1 MNQTLTRR
9 EWLSTGLKLGGGAA
23 LAGTGFLPMPA
34 VASTTFPQGEPVRMM
49 YNENPYGPSA
59 SVRRAMREALDEA
72 NLYNMDIAVPELKA
86 LIAKQFGLTPKHIF
100 VGVGSTEILNAA
112 ALIYGKNSGEILTS
126 DPTFESI
133 HVYGK
138 TIGAS
143 LKKVPLRD
151 DFEMD
156 IPALRRAMS
165 HKTKLIYVCNP
176 NNPTGNITPDRKLRS
191 FCEDASKKALVFVD
205 EAYHEYVRDRRYKS
219 LVDMVKAGKNVLV
232 SRTASKIHGLA
243 GMRIGFGMA
252 KPEIVSALEPNMTAM
267 SLNNIVGLRA
277 ALASYQDIDHQAF
290 CLRKNN
296 EARKVVTDLLDEMGR
311 RYAPSETNFIFFHT
325 GKPIKE
331 FQAEMEKRGVRVG
344 RPFPPYLDWCRL
356 SLVKPEQMS
365 LFVRAFREVMA

>member
-1 MNQTLTRR
+1 MRK
-9 EWLSTGLKLGGGAA
+9 S
-23 LAGTGFLPMPA
+23 LAK
-34 VASTTFPQGEPVRMM
+34 
-49 YNENPYGPSA
+49 
-59 SVRRAMREALDEA
+59 A
-72 NLYNMDIAVPELKA
+72 NLYNMDIALPELKA

-112 ALIYGKNSGEILTS
+112 AFIYGKNGGEILTS

-165 HKTKLIYVCNP
+165 RKTKLIYVCNP

-191 FCEDASKKALVFVD
+191 FCEEATKKALAFVD

-219 LVDMVKAGKNVLV
+219 LIDMVKAGKNVLV

-243 GMRIGFGMA
+243 GMRIGFGIA
-252 KPEIVSALEPNMTAM
+252 KPEIVSELEPYMTAM

-277 ALASYQDIDHQAF
+277 ALASYQDTDHQVF

-311 RYAPSETNFIFFHT
+311 QYAPSETNFIFFHT
-325 GKPIKE
+325 GKPIE
-331 FQAEMEKRGVRVG
+331 QFQAEMQKRGVRVG

>member
-1 MNQTLTRR
+1 
-9 EWLSTGLKLGGGAA
+9 
-23 LAGTGFLPMPA
+23 
-34 VASTTFPQGEPVRMM
+34 
-49 YNENPYGPSA
+49 
-59 SVRRAMREALDEA
+59 
-72 NLYNMDIAVPELKA
+72 
-86 LIAKQFGLTPKHIF
+86 
-100 VGVGSTEILNAA
+100 
-112 ALIYGKNSGEILTS
+112 
-126 DPTFESI
+126 
-133 HVYGK
+133 
-138 TIGAS
+138 
-143 LKKVPLRD
+143 
-151 DFEMD
+151 
-156 IPALRRAMS
+156 MS